1 LPNKYWV
8 PRGKTFPAVDHQLLP
23 PQSSPRREG
32 SMPGGKGKDE
42 PDRETELRYELL
54 ADLMGSVGAAFSLE
68 ALIWLLD
75 CSFFSGFCL
84 VFLGLV
90 CVFCGFLDSSSGDYL
105 YGSAWDDELDFIF
118 CQYSFSCLS

>member
-1 LPNKYWV
+1 MAGEQAG
-8 PRGKTFPAVDHQLLP
+8 RQ
-23 PQSSPRREG
+23 
-32 SMPGGKGKDE
+32 E
-42 PDRETELRYELL
+42 PDPGMELRYELL
-54 ADLMGSVGAAFSLE
+54 ANLMGTVGVVFFSLE